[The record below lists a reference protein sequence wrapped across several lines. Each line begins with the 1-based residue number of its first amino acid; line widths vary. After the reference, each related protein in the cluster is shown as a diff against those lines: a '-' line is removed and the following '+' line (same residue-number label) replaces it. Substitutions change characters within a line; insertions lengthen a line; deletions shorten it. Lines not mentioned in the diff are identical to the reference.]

1 MRKKFCRF
9 VLPAL
14 AMFSLFGMGAGAGVN
29 QVQEVG
35 LGVDNKADV
44 KRAYS
49 NSKNLVLPTS
59 QGSFSTDLEPRSDY
73 LGYAWATQ
81 GGLGTVSSSIITFA
95 SDISARYDS
104 FATRIKSNVA
114 IGYVAFRFATMD
126 SDNSGSQRASFYYP
140 STTIPEA
147 ALGSSM
153 FKVESGYYAIIED
166 ISQWNSLEKFEG
178 SLTRYKGN
186 IGGGT
191 FGIDYCFINKENTLI
206 DGQTENLYY
215 YVPNVPSMADILG
228 CITAK
233 DLFGADCTV
242 TCSDS
247 EKAKYNQKIGV
258 STVVINASDT
268 YGQTATATLVIH
280 VIDNGKPVV
289 SIAEGKVLSFV
300 ANNSSLKKVD
310 VSSYFSI
317 SDVGTG
323 FGGTIGT
330 PSFTYDGTAI
340 VNDLT
345 FTSANVGTH
354 HIGVQVSDSSGNTAD
369 VSFALTVTDGTA
381 PVIGRADGSAVE
393 GVIKIGLSR
402 TFALT
407 KTDFLALFT
416 ATDNCDGDIHSKLA
430 ITGDFIPN
438 KVGSYSVEIAVS
450 DKAGNT
456 TSKVIPIQVIADIPP
471 VFILSDT
478 LVQATTEQKLTTV
491 DLCSVVQNG
500 ILCNSKV
507 VGVDV
512 DASAYVG
519 NENRPGTYSI
529 SYSATVVS
537 DTKSSLK
544 KAYKEYNEV
553 NGTFNLEVV
562 NANANEVVEKHWYDG
577 IVGFFKS
584 IADWFVNGFHCLVNW
599 FRGVFLKFKF
609 DCFITNDEW
618 NTRFSA

>member
-59 QGSFSTDLEPRSDY
+59 QGSFVTDLEPQSNY

-81 GGLGTVSSSIITFA
+81 GGLGTVSSSSITFA
-95 SDISARYDS
+95 SDISASYDS

-126 SDNSGSQRASFYYP
+126 SGNSGSQKASVYYP
-140 STTIPEA
+140 STTINEA

-186 IGGGT
+186 IGAGT

-228 CITAK
+228 GITAK

-300 ANNSSLKKVD
+300 ADNSSLKKVD

-330 PSFTYDGTAI
+330 PSFTYDGGAFT
-340 VNDLT
+340 DRT
-345 FTSANVGTH
+345 FGAADVGTH

-407 KTDFLALFT
+407 KADFLALFT

-438 KVGSYSVEIAVS
+438 KVGSYSVKIAVS

-456 TSKVIPIQVIADIPP
+456 TSKVIPVQVIADIPP

-500 ILCNSKV
+500 IFCNSKV

-529 SYSATVVS
+529 SYSATVDS
-537 DTKSSLK
+537 DTKSAFK

-553 NGTFNLEVV
+553 NGTFDLEVV

-577 IVGFFKS
+577 IVGFFKKL
-584 IADWFVNGFHCLVNW
+584 CNW
-599 FRGVFLKFKF
+599 FRGVFTKFKF
-609 DCFITNDEW
+609 DCFITDDEW